1 MSDMNFDSKVRRERK
16 EARAPPFLWQ
26 GLLHFSTSCHFE
38 NHREDDPGGGA
49 GSVEECRYH

>member
-38 NHREDDPGGGA
+38 NREDDPGGGA
-49 GSVEECRYH
+49 GSVEEGLYH